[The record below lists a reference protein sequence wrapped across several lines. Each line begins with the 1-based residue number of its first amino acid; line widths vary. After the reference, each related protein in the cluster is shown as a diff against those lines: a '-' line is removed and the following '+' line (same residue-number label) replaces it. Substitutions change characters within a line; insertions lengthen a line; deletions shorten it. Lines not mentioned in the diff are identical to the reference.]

1 MFVALVVKTTQNLR
15 GIQYLEWRFAPI
27 VDTIMQKNNM
37 KYDWSFFTFFSG
49 TKPPS
54 IPKKKNVKAPTRIE
68 DKLHFTFTVHALLRL
83 NQRFESEIRTKE
95 VFIRWKWFTITWPWT
110 GRFLHPQ
117 LVRNVLHDVHHNA
130 IRWSLYSEKYNRVV
144 VRGKLWFY
152 AISPDQSIITVMKT
166 LDKWY
171 YKEQDYKCASRKFI
185 LQYLWIK

>member
-1 MFVALVVKTTQNLR
+1 
-15 GIQYLEWRFAPI
+15 
-27 VDTIMQKNNM
+27 M

-49 TKPPS
+49 TKLPS
-54 IPKKKNVKAPTRIE
+54 IPKKKKVKVPKTPIE
-68 DKLHFTFTVHALLRL
+68 DKLHFTFTIHSLLRL
-83 NQRFESEIRTKE
+83 NQRFENEIRTKE

-117 LVRNVLHDVHHNA
+117 LVRDVLHDVHHNV